1 MSRGR
6 KESLIE
12 KRGGKQ
18 VVTEVLAGGN
28 YLSRRHSAASRKP
41 EDICG

>member
-28 YLSRRHSAASRKP
+28 YLSHSAASRKP
-41 EDICG
+41 EDISG